1 MTTAEKYY
9 PLAFLLMWSSGA
21 IFVKLGLEDASV
33 SVFLTIRSV
42 GAVLALLI
50 ACWLTAPHYK
60 LKESLLLPKAL
71 LIRVMCVGVLL
82 QVAYQAAYF
91 FALNHHMSPGVLAL
105 ILGFQPL
112 LTPIFA
118 SERIGR
124 AGSLYLLLG
133 LSGLTIALLG
143 ARELGSIT
151 AIGLCFG
158 LGSVLAIT
166 AGAVLQKNTTINPV
180 TAAFY
185 HALIASI
192 TFLAVLPFTD
202 IRLSLTPTF
211 VVSALWMSTVVST
224 LAVVLLFKM
233 LARNSASKVG
243 VLFYMVPVITMAMD
257 YLAFGNKI
265 NWLTLLGAC
274 LVMVAVKGFGATQA
288 KPDTPTIEKQ

>member
-1 MTTAEKYY
+1 M
-9 PLAFLLMWSSGA
+9 
-21 IFVKLGLEDASV
+21 
-33 SVFLTIRSV
+33 
-42 GAVLALLI
+42 
-50 ACWLTAPHYK
+50 
-60 LKESLLLPKAL
+60 
-71 LIRVMCVGVLL
+71 
-82 QVAYQAAYF
+82 
-91 FALNHHMSPGVLAL
+91 
-105 ILGFQPL
+105 
-112 LTPIFA
+112 
-118 SERIGR
+118 
-124 AGSLYLLLG
+124 LG

-233 LARNSASKVG
+233 LARKSASKVG